1 LLRRWPDGAG
11 VVIEAGSRKA
21 ALDTLTGRSVAGPLG
36 RLLLMLHL
44 RSAPRIHFA
53 GSSES
58 GSSGDDGGLFGSG
71 SREPR
76 RPAPG
81 GLSAS
86 VALRPPDG
94 PLPDGE

>member
-1 LLRRWPDGAG
+1 
-11 VVIEAGSRKA
+11 
-21 ALDTLTGRSVAGPLG
+21 
-36 RLLLMLHL
+36 M
-44 RSAPRIHFA
+44 
-53 GSSES
+53 
-58 GSSGDDGGLFGSG
+58 FGSG

-76 RPAPG
+76 RPWPG